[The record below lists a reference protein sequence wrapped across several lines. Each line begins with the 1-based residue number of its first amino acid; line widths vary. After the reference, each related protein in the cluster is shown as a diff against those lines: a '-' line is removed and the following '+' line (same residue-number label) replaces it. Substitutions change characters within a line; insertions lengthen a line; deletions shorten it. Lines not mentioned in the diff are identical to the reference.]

1 MEKRKWKEVRDALQI
16 IEEWHEEGQED
27 QPGHQGC
34 PQGQALKTGSKTNL
48 NKENEMERRKKAK
61 EGIIDVM
68 KMVQPQ
74 EYPNTSS
81 STRQTNI
88 SSTNIRVETTAE
100 LQKKGTNQL
109 IETGFTSNG
118 GGLVKSN

>member
-1 MEKRKWKEVRDALQI
+1 
-16 IEEWHEEGQED
+16 
-27 QPGHQGC
+27 
-34 PQGQALKTGSKTNL
+34 
-48 NKENEMERRKKAK
+48 MERRKKAK
-61 EGIIDVM
+61 KGIMDVM

-88 SSTNIRVETTAE
+88 SATNFRAEATTE
-100 LQKKGTNQL
+100 LQNKGTNQL

-118 GGLVKSN
+118 GGLVTTNCFLNIGLGAAKSEFLNVCNESESFENVGQVGLPEEI